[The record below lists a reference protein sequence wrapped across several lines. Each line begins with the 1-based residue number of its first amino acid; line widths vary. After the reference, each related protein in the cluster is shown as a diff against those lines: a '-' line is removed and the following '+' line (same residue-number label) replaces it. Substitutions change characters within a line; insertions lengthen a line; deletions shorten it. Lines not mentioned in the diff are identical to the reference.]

1 MILQKTGQIK
11 HEEIFEIL
19 EMMVG
24 VHVSHDQLVMI
35 ADRIVNE
42 ADKTEDGS
50 ICFEEFQE
58 ALADLDFEGKMAFV
72 SFS

>member
-1 MILQKTGQIK
+1 MFYL
-11 HEEIFEIL
+11 FFL
-19 EMMVG
+19 LF
-24 VHVSHDQLVMI
+24 SHDQLVMI

-58 ALADLDFEGKMAFV
+58 ALSDLDFEGKMAFV

>member
-1 MILQKTGQIK
+1 MSVNLLKKKI
-11 HEEIFEIL
+11 IFITFFF
-19 EMMVG
+19 
-24 VHVSHDQLVMI
+24 SHDQLVMI

>member
-1 MILQKTGQIK
+1 MSVNLLKTIILLFF
-11 HEEIFEIL
+11 IFF
-19 EMMVG
+19 
-24 VHVSHDQLVMI
+24 SHDQLVMI

>member
-1 MILQKTGQIK
+1 
-11 HEEIFEIL
+11 
-19 EMMVG
+19 
-24 VHVSHDQLVMI
+24 MI

>member
-1 MILQKTGQIK
+1 
-11 HEEIFEIL
+11 
-19 EMMVG
+19 
-24 VHVSHDQLVMI
+24 MI

-72 SFS
+72 SFSWNPYYISLCNGLKFYLKKHLSARK

>member
-1 MILQKTGQIK
+1 MNECKAIEKNNYFF
-11 HEEIFEIL
+11 IFF
-19 EMMVG
+19 
-24 VHVSHDQLVMI
+24 SHDQLVMI

>member
-1 MILQKTGQIK
+1 MFAKVEKLNECKP
-11 HEEIFEIL
+11 IFFF
-19 EMMVG
+19 
-24 VHVSHDQLVMI
+24 SHDQLVMI